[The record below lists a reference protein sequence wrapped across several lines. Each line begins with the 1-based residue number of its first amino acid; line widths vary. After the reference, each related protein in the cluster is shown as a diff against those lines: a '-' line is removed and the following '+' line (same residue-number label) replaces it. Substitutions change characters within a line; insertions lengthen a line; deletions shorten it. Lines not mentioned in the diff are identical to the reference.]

1 MVCIPNRPVEM
12 LISKIHNLL
21 ENNKPFAFARFND
34 GEIGGLLN
42 KDFIA
47 SRGAQI
53 ISLNLKNKLLEA
65 LTFKSYNY
73 WVGIPCPVCYPE
85 MHSFANNLLGD
96 YEFKTLAVELINRN
110 YSKFIIEIVPLL
122 KTRNIHW
129 VGGTDQNL
137 KLLLLEGFNIISH
150 TKVPTH
156 NAFSAYEQI
165 RGLYVQFNTND
176 VVIISAGPLE
186 RVLVYEW
193 FKIRPDLT
201 ILGLGSTLDP
211 WTRGVWHRYH
221 NNTLPACSI
230 CN

>member
-1 MVCIPNRPVEM
+1 M
-12 LISKIHNLL
+12 LINNIGNLL
-21 ENNKPFAFARFND
+21 ESNIPFAFARFND
-34 GEIGGLLN
+34 GEIGGLVN

-65 LTFKSYNY
+65 LTFKFYNY

-85 MHSFANNLLGD
+85 MHTFADNLLGD

-137 KLLLLEGFNIISH
+137 KSLLSEGFNIISH
-150 TKVPTH
+150 TKVPIY
-156 NAFSAYEQI
+156 NAFSAYEEI
-165 RGLYVQFNTND
+165 RGLYSQFNSND
-176 VVIISAGPLE
+176 VIILSAGPLE
-186 RVLVYEW
+186 RVLAYEW
-193 FKIRPDLT
+193 FKARPDVT
-201 ILGLGSTLDP
+201 ILGLGSTFDP
-211 WTRGVWHRYH
+211 WTRGVKYGYH
-221 NNTLPACSI
+221 AGNIKKCNI
-230 CN
+230 CNPSI